1 MERAG
6 QYTLQCI
13 YVLTNLARSPLR
25 DFSMVMPTQ

>member
-6 QYTLQCI
+6 QYTAQYL
-13 YVLTNLARSPLR
+13 YVLTNLARSPSR